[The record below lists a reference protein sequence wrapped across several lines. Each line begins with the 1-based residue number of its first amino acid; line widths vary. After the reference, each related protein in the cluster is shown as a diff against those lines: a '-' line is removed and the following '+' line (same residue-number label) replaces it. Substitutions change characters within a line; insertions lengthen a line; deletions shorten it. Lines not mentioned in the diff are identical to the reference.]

1 MYKKRIKAVFLVSL
15 MCFYY
20 FFNCEVSVRAFEGK
34 VVTGFELEKEEIPVV
49 EQSRGIPENQ
59 NLNHTKEDDRYIV
72 IAKNGKK
79 IKDINNKYEKVNIAG
94 KTSENDIYDN
104 NMTVVSMTG
113 NEAIALQKED
123 NILRVEKDVTVKGS
137 RKEITNREV
146 IKRSVK
152 KSEAEWNLQTIKA
165 DKLEKADNIS
175 EKKVKVAVIDSGVDY
190 ANDINVAKWVDYVP
204 GEEELLPLFSDVSGH
219 GTSVAGIIGALD
231 DGEGITGVLPGVE
244 IYSARVLDNENS
256 APVSRVIEGIYW
268 AIEQDVNIINMSFG
282 TKINSE
288 ALHKAIQDAYN
299 AGILIVAAAGNT
311 GEKVEYPA
319 AYDEVIAVGSVDSEG
334 IIADDSAKAGN
345 IELVAPGEKVK
356 STGGFGGNIICSGT
370 SMAAPHVS
378 GVAALLWQKDL
389 SMPAEFIREVLNKSA
404 NAYGIEDAYGNG
416 LIDVEYALKY
426 YSKWKKEFSKKGTLG
441 VEKNTYTPE
450 ISTNETP
457 VISFEDTGYV
467 EGRWAGSDHDSMVE
481 SNALTATELSIMKYG
496 AVYPDLAVD
505 TKGLSAHP
513 YWHGGYKSNNDYISN
528 YIYITHVA
536 RSIMY
541 GVDIE
546 NSVQPNDLN
555 WASAAGIR
563 ASVGYIEWNEFM
575 NNITNRKKGL
585 FVWGMAIHALTD
597 TYAHCCYGYVY
608 SKKENCY
615 KWEHLDHDARYN
627 NDPHNEAADNVDIL
641 GGRYLTAQMAA
652 RSSIS
657 RCLNDLPGC
666 ELEYG
671 HIEISNNLADNNWKI
686 INLSYYMGKFNPT
699 VAAYPTIIQF
709 SHRVK

>member
-467 EGRWAGSDHDSMVE
+467 EGRWVADDHETMISGNLSSMDI
-481 SNALTATELSIMKYG
+481 SIMKSG
-496 AVYPDLAVD
+496 AVYPDLTYN
-505 TKGLSAHP
+505 TKGLSAYP
-513 YWHGGYKSNNDYISN
+513 CWHGGYKSNNNYIAN
-528 YIYITHVA
+528 YIYITKMA
-536 RSIMY
+536 RSIE
-541 GVDIE
+541 E
-546 NSVQPNDLN
+546 NGTEIYAEISPWVSESTKFMLWNSIDCIPWSDYLATPSDRN
-555 WASAAGIR
+555 R
-563 ASVGYIEWNEFM
+563 AI
-575 NNITNRKKGL
+575 

-597 TYAHCCYGYVY
+597 TYAHSCYGYVY
-608 SKKENCY
+608 CKKENCY
-615 KWEHLDHDARYN
+615 KWEHLDHDIRYN
-627 NDPHNEAADNVDIL
+627 EDPHNEAADNVDIL
-641 GGRYLTAQMAA
+641 KGRYLTAQVAA
-652 RSSIS
+652 SSSITRYLQGAS
-657 RCLNDLPGC
+657 GT

-671 HIEISNNLADNNWKI
+671 HIEYHSSTNHNNWKL
-686 INLSYYMGKFNPT
+686 INLVNYMEKFNPT
-699 VAAYPTIIQF
+699 VAAYPTTIQF
-709 SHRVK
+709 SHQVK